1 VDLKAYLDRIGFAG
15 EPRPDLATLSALH
28 RAHLMAIPY
37 ESLDVQ
43 LGRPLTPDPDAAF
56 EKIVVR
62 RRGGWCYEMN
72 GLFGLALEAIGFRVT
87 RLAGGVMR
95 EVLGDVQVGNHL
107 VLRVDL
113 DRPWIADVGF
123 GDGTLEP
130 FPLQAGPFS
139 TEGFDFRLEA
149 LDATWWRFHNHEHG
163 GAKSFDFTL
172 EPAAP
177 EVLAARCDW
186 LQTAPES
193 NFVLNAVAQR
203 WRPDGLLQLRGRT
216 LRQVRPGQVEQRL
229 IGSADEYVAVLARD
243 FDLDLPEAAT
253 LWPRICARHEALF
266 GAAEPA

>member
-1 VDLKAYLDRIGFAG
+1 MDLKAYLDRIGFAG

-130 FPLQAGPFS
+130 FPLQAGPF
-139 TEGFDFRLEA
+139 RLYFLQLRSQA
-149 LDATWWRFHNHEHG
+149 AAG
-163 GAKSFDFTL
+163 GARRLQVTHGPRRLLLLGL
-172 EPAAP
+172 EGGLCHAAGHQDPYP
-177 EVLAARCDW
+177 E
-186 LQTAPES
+186 E
-193 NFVLNAVAQR
+193 QR
-203 WRPDGLLQLRGRT
+203 QRPDG
-216 LRQVRPGQVEQRL
+216 
-229 IGSADEYVAVLARD
+229 
-243 FDLDLPEAAT
+243 
-253 LWPRICARHEALF
+253 
-266 GAAEPA
+266 